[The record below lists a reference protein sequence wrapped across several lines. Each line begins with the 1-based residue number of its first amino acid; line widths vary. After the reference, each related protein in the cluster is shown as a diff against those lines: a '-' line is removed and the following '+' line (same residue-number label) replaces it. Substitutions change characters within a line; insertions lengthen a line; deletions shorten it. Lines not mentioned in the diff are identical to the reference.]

1 MVELIEVI
9 LIALF
14 IEAVVDALKPIWTP
28 GEERF
33 TAAEYASMAL
43 GVLLA
48 VSCRINM
55 LGYIIL
61 FETPV
66 WVEYLF
72 YVMTGIAI
80 GRGTNFVYDLWS
92 RMKEWQGKELI
103 SEALPLEKT
112 LPYMPEDDLD
122 ALNVSS
128 WSLEVLI
135 EFAKING
142 FALPDTMPVD
152 DQMAKEHLIAAM
164 FGKETSADEIE
175 SETNGIE
182 SEIE

>member
-1 MVELIEVI
+1 MVDLIEVI

-92 RMKEWQGKELI
+92 RMKEWQGKELV
-103 SEALPLEKT
+103 SEALPLEET
-112 LPYMPEDDLD
+112 IELPEAELD
-122 ALNVSS
+122 AQDVES
-128 WSLEVLI
+128 WSLETLI
-135 EFAKING
+135 EFARVTG
-142 FALPDTMPVD
+142 FALPDTMPTD
-152 DQMAKEHLIAAM
+152 ERMAKEHLIAAM
-164 FGKETSADEIE
+164 FGREESTDADEPAE
-175 SETNGIE
+175 E
-182 SEIE
+182 